1 MSRRGAVAAPTLPT
15 TRDGRPI
22 LSRAT
27 LDQYDHAP
35 QRSGGRER
43 FYCPLHG
50 GDNQRSLSVDPSTG
64 QYTCHACGATG
75 TLREHW
81 PDAPQDG
88 TGKKPPKQM
97 TLEEMGRRE
106 LAARAQIDQEHA
118 ARLAGEIPAAA
129 MAFLA
134 QFPVMQEELRQA
146 DCPGAAYLRTRGL
159 DPLLAAD
166 LGAGYAA
173 PNVWPGDRGRKV
185 GRLVC
190 PLADPATGRVV
201 SAVGRLC
208 MNADPDWPEDL
219 QASFKTVKQ
228 RKLAGCPAGVWPYS
242 AIATAKEQGRP
253 LVVVEGPA
261 DVLALAQAAT
271 EPLDVMALLGT
282 ANVLTAAAVKGLVGV
297 VLALDDDAGGSK
309 AARAVRADLAIAGV
323 PVQMLPAG
331 WLGACGASDPA
342 DLASATDGAAC
353 YAAALAQVLTACRR
367 LRTGWNDEKAVS
379 LLTEMY
385 RQCVA
390 LTASLPE
397 PCPTVSPE
405 LDDALAGSCEQCDWP
420 ALQVAVEAYLR
431 VYMRAPHESSVQH
444 PICH

>member
-1 MSRRGAVAAPTLPT
+1 VSRRGAVAAPTLPT

-22 LSRAT
+22 LSRAA

-35 QRSGGRER
+35 QRSGGRDR
-43 FYCPLHG
+43 YYCPLHG
-50 GDNQRSLSVDPSTG
+50 GDNQRSLSVDPTTG

-88 TGKKPPKQM
+88 TGRKPPKQM

-106 LAARAQIDQEHA
+106 LAARAQLDQERA

-129 MAFLA
+129 TAFLA
-134 QFPVMQEELRQA
+134 QLPAMQEALRRA
-146 DCPGAAYLRTRGL
+146 DCPGTAYLRARGL

-173 PNVWPGDRGRKV
+173 PNVWPGDQDRRCGRV
-185 GRLVC
+185 VY

-219 QASFKTVKQ
+219 HASFKAVKQ
-228 RKLAGCPAGVWPYS
+228 RKLPGCPAGVWPYS

-253 LVVVEGPA
+253 LVLVEGPA

-271 EPLDVMALLGT
+271 EPLDVLALLGT
-282 ANVLTAAAVKGLVGV
+282 ANVLTAAALKGLVGV

-323 PVQMLPAG
+323 PVEMLPVG

-342 DLASATDGAAC
+342 ELASAEDGADC
-353 YAAALAQVLTACRR
+353 YAAALGLIHTACRR
-367 LRTGWNDEKAVS
+367 LRTGWDEGKAVA
-379 LLTEMY
+379 LLAAMY
-385 RQCVA
+385 RHCVE
-390 LTASLPE
+390 LTANLPE
-397 PCPTVSPE
+397 PWPIVPAE
-405 LDDALAGSCEQCDWP
+405 LDDAINAACQRCDGL
-420 ALQVAVEAYLR
+420 ALQMAMQAYLE
-431 VYMRAPHESSVQH
+431 VYRRATV
-444 PICH
+444 

>member
-1 MSRRGAVAAPTLPT
+1 VSRRGAVAAPVLPT

-22 LSRAT
+22 LSRAA

-43 FYCPLHG
+43 YYCPLHG
-50 GDNQRSLSVDPSTG
+50 GDNQRSLSVDPTTG

-88 TGKKPPKQM
+88 KGKKPPKQL

-129 MAFLA
+129 AAFLA
-134 QFPVMQEELRQA
+134 QLPAMQEALRA
-146 DCPGAAYLRTRGL
+146 PDCPGAAYLRARGL
-159 DPLLAAD
+159 NPLLASD

-173 PNVWPGDRGRKV
+173 PNVWPGDRDRKV
-185 GRLVC
+185 GRLVY

-219 QASFKTVKQ
+219 HASFKAVKQ
-228 RKLAGCPAGVWPYS
+228 RKLKDCPAGVWPYS
-242 AIATAKEQGRP
+242 AIPAAKEQGRP

-261 DVLALAQAAT
+261 DVLALVQAAT
-271 EPLDVMALLGT
+271 EPLDVLALLGT
-282 ANVLTAAAVKGLVGV
+282 ANVLTAAAVKGLAGV
-297 VLALDDDAGGSK
+297 VLALDLDEGGSK
-309 AARAVRADLAIAGV
+309 GARAVRADLAIAAV
-323 PVQMLPAG
+323 RVAILPAG
-331 WLGACGASDPA
+331 WLG
-342 DLASATDGAAC
+342 DGAADPGELAAGADDAR
-353 YAAALAQVLTACRR
+353 YAAAVAQVHAVCHSLRIGWDDDAAVAALTDMYRHCAQACAALAEPWPICPLELDAAIDMACEQHDRPA
-367 LRTGWNDEKAVS
+367 LEKAIAAYVRLYALS
-379 LLTEMY
+379 L
-385 RQCVA
+385 A
-390 LTASLPE
+390 
-397 PCPTVSPE
+397 
-405 LDDALAGSCEQCDWP
+405 
-420 ALQVAVEAYLR
+420 
-431 VYMRAPHESSVQH
+431 
-444 PICH
+444 

>member
-1 MSRRGAVAAPTLPT
+1 MSQRGAVAAPVLPT

-22 LSRAT
+22 LSRAA

-43 FYCPLHG
+43 YYCPLHG
-50 GDNQRSLSVDPSTG
+50 GDNQRSLSVDPTTG
-64 QYTCHACGATG
+64 QYTCHACGAAG

-81 PDAPQDG
+81 PDAPQQ
-88 TGKKPPKQM
+88 GKGKPPRQL

-129 MAFLA
+129 TAFLA
-134 QFPVMQEELRQA
+134 QLPAMQESLRRA
-146 DCPGAAYLRTRGL
+146 DCPGAAYLRARGL
-159 DPLLAAD
+159 DPQLAAD

-173 PNVWPGDRGRKV
+173 PNVWPGDRDRKV
-185 GRLVC
+185 GRLVY

-208 MNADPDWPEDL
+208 MDANPDWPEDL
-219 QASFKTVKQ
+219 RASFKAVKQ
-228 RKLAGCPAGVWPYS
+228 RKLPGCPAGVWPYS
-242 AIATAKEQGRP
+242 AIGAAKEQGRP

-271 EPLDVMALLGT
+271 EPLDVLALLGT
-282 ANVLTAAAVKGLVGV
+282 ANVLTAAALKGLVGV
-297 VLALDDDAGGSK
+297 VLALDLDEGGSK

-323 PVQMLPAG
+323 PVEMLPVG

-342 DLASATDGAAC
+342 ELASVKDSADC
-353 YAAALAQVLTACRR
+353 YAEALDLIHTACRR
-367 LRTGWNDEKAVS
+367 LRTGWDEGKAVA
-379 LLTEMY
+379 LLAAMY
-385 RQCVA
+385 RHCVE
-390 LTASLPE
+390 LTANLPE
-397 PCPTVSPE
+397 PWPIVPAE
-405 LDDALAGSCEQCDWP
+405 LDDAINAACQRCDGL
-420 ALQVAVEAYLR
+420 ALQMAMQAYLE
-431 VYMRAPHESSVQH
+431 VYRRATV
-444 PICH
+444 

>member
-1 MSRRGAVAAPTLPT
+1 MSRRGAVAAPILPT

-22 LSRAT
+22 LSRAA

-43 FYCPLHG
+43 YYCPLHG
-50 GDNQRSLSVDPSTG
+50 GDNQRSLSVDPTTG
-64 QYTCHACGATG
+64 QYTCHACGAAG

-88 TGKKPPKQM
+88 TGRKPPKQL

-106 LAARAQIDQEHA
+106 LAARAQIDQERAAHLA
-118 ARLAGEIPAAA
+118 ARIPAAA

-134 QFPVMQEELRQA
+134 QLPAMQEALRRA
-146 DCPGAAYLRTRGL
+146 DCPGATYLRARGL

-166 LGAGYAA
+166 LGAGYAG
-173 PNVWPGDRGRKV
+173 PNVWPGDRDRKV
-185 GRLVC
+185 GRLVYS
-190 PLADPATGRVV
+190 LADPATGRVV

-208 MNADPDWPEDL
+208 MNAEPDWSEDL
-219 QASFKTVKQ
+219 QASFKAVKQ

-242 AIATAKEQGRP
+242 AIATAREQGRP

-271 EPLDVMALLGT
+271 EPLDVLALLGT
-282 ANVLTAAAVKGLVGV
+282 ANVLTAAAVKGLMGV

-323 PVQMLPAG
+323 PVEMLPVG

-342 DLASATDGAAC
+342 ELASARDGADC
-353 YAAALAQVLTACRR
+353 YAAALIQVLTACRR

-379 LLTEMY
+379 LLSEMY
-385 RQCVA
+385 RQCIDACA
-390 LTASLPE
+390 LLPE
-397 PCPTVSPE
+397 PWPQAPPE
-405 LDDALAGSCEQCDWP
+405 MDNAIDRAYERHDWLGIET
-420 ALQVAVEAYLR
+420 AARAYLQVYRGAVAR
-431 VYMRAPHESSVQH
+431 KGSG
-444 PICH
+444 

>member
-1 MSRRGAVAAPTLPT
+1 MSQRGAVAAPILPT

-22 LSRAT
+22 LSHAA

-50 GDNQRSLSVDPSTG
+50 GDNQRSLSVDPTTG
-64 QYTCHACGATG
+64 QYTCHACGAAG

-81 PDAPQDG
+81 PDAPQQ
-88 TGKKPPKQM
+88 GKGKPPKQL

-129 MAFLA
+129 ASFLA
-134 QFPVMQEELRQA
+134 QLPAMQEALRRA
-146 DCPGAAYLRTRGL
+146 DCPGAVYLRARGL

-166 LGAGYAA
+166 LGAGYAD

-185 GRLVC
+185 GRLVY

-219 QASFKTVKQ
+219 HASFKAVKQ
-228 RKLAGCPAGVWPYS
+228 RKMKDCPAGVWPYS
-242 AIATAKEQGRP
+242 AIPAAKEQGRP
-253 LVVVEGPA
+253 LVLVEGPA
-261 DVLALAQAAT
+261 DVLALVQAAT
-271 EPLDVMALLGT
+271 EPLNVLALLGT
-282 ANVLTAAAVKGLVGV
+282 ANMLTATAVKGLVGV

-323 PVQMLPAG
+323 PVEMLPVG
-331 WLGACGASDPA
+331 WLGECGASDPA
-342 DLASATDGAAC
+342 ELASAGDGAEC
-353 YAAALAQVLTACRR
+353 YAAALDLIHTACRR
-367 LRTGWNDEKAVS
+367 LRTGWNEEKAVA

-385 RQCVA
+385 RQCVE
-390 LTASLPE
+390 LTASQPE
-397 PCPTVSPE
+397 PWPLVPPE
-405 LDDALAGSCEQCDWP
+405 LDDAINEVCQRCDGH
-420 ALQVAVEAYLR
+420 ALQMAMEAYLR
-431 VYMRAPHESSVQH
+431 VYRMAVDGLP
-444 PICH
+444 

>member
-1 MSRRGAVAAPTLPT
+1 VSRRGAVAAPILPT
-15 TRDGRPI
+15 TRDGRAI

-43 FYCPLHG
+43 YYCPLHG
-50 GDNQRSLSVDPSTG
+50 GDNQRSLSVDPTTG

-81 PDAPQDG
+81 PNAPQDG
-88 TGKKPPKQM
+88 KGKPPKQM

-106 LAARAQIDQEHA
+106 LAARAQLDQEHA

-129 MAFLA
+129 TAFLA
-134 QFPVMQEELRQA
+134 QLPAMQVALRRA
-146 DCPGAAYLRTRGL
+146 GCPGAAYLRARGL

-173 PNVWPGDRGRKV
+173 PNVWPGDRDRRCGRV
-185 GRLVC
+185 VY

-208 MNADPDWPEDL
+208 MDANPDWPEDL
-219 QASFKTVKQ
+219 RANFKAVKQ
-228 RKLAGCPAGVWPYS
+228 RKLPSCPAGVWPYS
-242 AIATAKEQGRP
+242 AIAAAREQGRP

-271 EPLDVMALLGT
+271 EPLDALALLGT

-297 VLALDDDAGGSK
+297 ALALDDDAGGSK

-323 PVQMLPAG
+323 SVEMLPVG

-342 DLASATDGAAC
+342 DLASAKDGADC
-353 YAAALAQVLTACRR
+353 YAAALIQVLTARRR
-367 LRTGWNDEKAVS
+367 LRTGWNDEKAIS

-385 RQCVA
+385 RQCVE

-397 PCPTVSPE
+397 PWPTVPLE
-405 LDDALAGSCEQCDWP
+405 LDDALAVACERCDWP
-420 ALQVAVEAYLR
+420 ALQVAVEAYLQVHR
-431 VYMRAPHESSVQH
+431 RAVA
-444 PICH
+444 